1 MTATKTDKTGVP
13 TTVTS
18 EPGRFTI
25 SVDGR
30 PVGFAEFTERA
41 GRRTFFHTEVDPPF
55 QGRGLATIVVAAALE
70 ATRDAGLRIVAPC
83 SMVADYLEKSGAY
96 DDLVDPA

>member
-1 MTATKTDKTGVP
+1 MTQTATDKTGAP

-25 SVDGR
+25 AVDGR
-30 PVGFAEFTERA
+30 TVGFAEYSDRDDTRS
-41 GRRTFFHTEVDPPF
+41 FFHTEVDPAF
-55 QGRGLATIVVAAALE
+55 QGRGLAGIVVGVALE
-70 ATRDAGLRIVAPC
+70 ATRAAGLRITAPC
-83 SMVADYLEKSGAY
+83 WMVADYLAKSGAY